1 VSINDFL
8 FPAPMLSV
16 VYFTETAAI
25 KSIPSGTNP
34 DARTDLIASLKC
46 TAPQELDDIERER
59 AQMGTTYKALR
70 VFTEY
75 HATPIIE
82 GYRFVFDGI
91 DYLIQGVKEMPT
103 GDPYYLELLLNDDS

>member
-1 VSINDFL
+1 
-8 FPAPMLSV
+8 
-16 VYFTETAAI
+16 
-25 KSIPSGTNP
+25 
-34 DARTDLIASLKC
+34 
-46 TAPQELDDIERER
+46 
-59 AQMGTTYKALR
+59 MGTTYKALR